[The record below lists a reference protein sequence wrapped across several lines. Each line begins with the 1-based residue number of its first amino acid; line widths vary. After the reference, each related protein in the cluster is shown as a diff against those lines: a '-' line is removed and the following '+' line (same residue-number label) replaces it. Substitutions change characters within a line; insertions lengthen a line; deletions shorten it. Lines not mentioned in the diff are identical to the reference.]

1 MTVCQQKVTIG
12 FYSLEL
18 QLLMGFILMFGVIFD
33 TRLLLF
39 SLVQTRFHVSEM
51 NNCEEFLF
59 VDE

>member
-1 MTVCQQKVTIG
+1 MIMFQQKVTIG
-12 FYSLEL
+12 FYYLEL
-18 QLLMGFILMFGVIFD
+18 QLLMGFILMSGVIFHM
-33 TRLLLF
+33 RLLLF